1 MVETVALLLG
11 LLVLV
16 IAASLAA
23 RAASFPEPLAYVPI
37 GVAVSFVPGI
47 PEVALDPDIVLHLF
61 LPLLVYATAI
71 EVPWKEFRANLRPIG
86 FLAFGLVA
94 FTTAGVAALAH
105 AIVPGLSW
113 PAAFALGAIISPPDE
128 VAAAAVIE
136 QLPVPRRIAVILSG
150 EGLVNDVTALT
161 IFRFSVLA
169 AISGTFSAGQASL
182 FFSGS
187 LVGEALYGYAVGWVA
202 LRARSVLDDP
212 RLETTVSLMTPFV
225 AYLVPEHLGST
236 GVLATAVAGL
246 VVNAQA
252 PRMISAE
259 TRLNAMPLWDMIDF
273 LLNGLLF
280 VMLGLQI
287 KHVWSRVPDANM
299 PHLALVTAAIGVALI
314 ALRFLWVYVTV
325 YWRGLWRAMEEGDRA
340 PRGNRIFLIAW
351 TGMRGAISLAA
362 ALALPMSLPT
372 GEPFPARDFIIF
384 VTFAIILLTLVVQG
398 ASLPFLIRRLGLDKE
413 GRREDEKSAQLEYEA
428 RIRMVDAGLAK
439 LDALCRDGKIPPEA
453 AGWYRDDLEH
463 RRGTYE
469 RHRRAHPD
477 RDRRRKARG
486 ELKAL
491 IEVAAAERDELLRL
505 RSEGKIHDDTLR
517 RIERDLDEQ
526 ELRLESRRDRLG

>member
-23 RAASFPEPLAYVPI
+23 RAVSFPEPLAYVPI
-37 GVAVSFVPGI
+37 GVAVSFIPGV
-47 PEVALDPDIVLHLF
+47 PEVALDPDVVLHFF

-71 EVPWKEFRANLRPIG
+71 EVPWREFRANLRPIG

-94 FTTAGVAALAH
+94 FTTAGVAILAH

-113 PAAFALGAIISPPDE
+113 PVSFALGAIISPPDE

-169 AISGTFSAGQASL
+169 AVSGSFSVGQASL
-182 FFSGS
+182 FFASS
-187 LVGEALYGYAVGWVA
+187 LAGEALYGYAVGWIA
-202 LRARSVLDDP
+202 LRARSLLDDP
-212 RLETTVSLMTPFV
+212 RLETTLSLMTPFV
-225 AYLVPEHLGST
+225 AYLVPEHFGST

-246 VVNAQA
+246 VVNARA

-259 TRLNAMPLWDMIDF
+259 TRLSAMPLWDMIDF

-287 KHVWSRVPDANM
+287 KQVWSRIPDPNIV
-299 PHLALVTAAIGVALI
+299 HLLLVTLAIGIALI
-314 ALRFLWVYVTV
+314 ALRFAWVYVTV
-325 YWRGLWRAMEEGDRA
+325 YWPRLWHTTAAGEKP

-362 ALALPMSLPT
+362 ALALPMSL
-372 GEPFPARDFIIF
+372 GGGPFPSRDFIVF
-384 VTFAIILLTLVVQG
+384 VTFAVIVLTLVVQG
-398 ASLPFLIRRLGLDKE
+398 ATLPFLIRRLGLDKE
-413 GRREDEKSAQLEYEA
+413 GRREDEKSAQLEYDA
-428 RIRMVDAGLAK
+428 RIRIVDAALAK
-439 LDALCRDGKIPPEA
+439 LEALCRSGELSEEA
-453 AGWYRDDLEH
+453 AQWYRDDFEH

-469 RHRRAHPD
+469 RHRNAHPD
-477 RDRRRKARG
+477 RGRRKDARR
-486 ELKAL
+486 ELQAML
-491 IEVAAAERDELLRL
+491 EIADAERDELLRL
-505 RSEGKIHDDTLR
+505 RKEGRIDDDAVR
-517 RIERDLDEQ
+517 RIERDLDER
-526 ELRLESRRDRLG
+526 ELRLQSRRERLR

>member
-11 LLVLV
+11 LFVLV

-23 RAASFPEPLAYVPI
+23 RAVSLPEPLVYVPV
-37 GVAVSFVPGI
+37 GVAVSFIPGV
-47 PEVALDPDIVLHLF
+47 PEVALDPDVVLHFF

-94 FTTAGVAALAH
+94 FTTAGVALLAH

-136 QLPVPRRIAVILSG
+136 QLPVPRRLAVILSG

-169 AISGTFSAGQASL
+169 AVSGSFSFGQASL
-182 FFSGS
+182 FFAGS
-187 LVGEALYGYAVGWVA
+187 LAGEALYGYAVGWIA
-202 LRARSVLDDP
+202 LRARSLLDDP
-212 RLETTVSLMTPFV
+212 RLETTLSLMTPFV

-246 VVNAQA
+246 VVNAKA
-252 PRMISAE
+252 PSMISAE

-287 KHVWSRVPDANM
+287 KQVWSRIPDPNLV
-299 PHLALVTAAIGVALI
+299 HLLLVTAAIGVALI
-314 ALRFLWVYVTV
+314 ALRFAWVYVTV
-325 YWRGLWRAMEEGDRA
+325 YWPRLWHTTVGGESP

-362 ALALPMSLPT
+362 ALALPMSLPS
-372 GEPFPARDFIIF
+372 GEPFPGRDFIVF
-384 VTFAIILLTLVVQG
+384 VTFAVIILTLVLQG

-413 GRREDEKSAQLEYEA
+413 GRRESQKSAQLEYDA
-428 RIRMVDAGLAK
+428 RIRIVDAALAK
-439 LDALCRDGKIPPEA
+439 LDELCRTGKLSEEA
-453 AGWYRDDLEH
+453 AQWYRDDFEH

-469 RHRRAHPD
+469 RHRNAHPD
-477 RDRRRKARG
+477 RGRRKVARQ
-486 ELKAL
+486 ELQAM
-491 IEVAAAERDELLRL
+491 IDIAAAERDELLRL
-505 RSEGKIHDDTLR
+505 RKEGRIDDDAVR
-517 RIERDLDEQ
+517 RIERDLDER
-526 ELRLESRRDRLG
+526 ELRLETRRERLG